1 MGIKG
6 IIAAWE
12 VHELKFETSPRND
25 GVLALKAVDS
35 ENPPE
40 IPYPEG
46 DMRKHGKEYLKRKPR
61 KPVQLRIRSPDA
73 TRSWEAVALGPTS
86 PGFVNST
93 DVAGLR
99 V

>member
-1 MGIKG
+1 VKVAEIMGIKG

-25 GVLALKAVDS
+25 GVLVLKAVDS

-46 DMRKHGKEYLKRKPR
+46 DMRKHSK
-61 KPVQLRIRSPDA
+61 
-73 TRSWEAVALGPTS
+73 
-86 PGFVNST
+86 
-93 DVAGLR
+93 
-99 V
+99 